1 MVDDKCNE
9 KSTTI
14 IFLYFRNIFVVYI
27 SMSATQSW
35 VKQFGTSNY
44 ENINAMTT
52 GTDGAIYVGG
62 YTTGVLSDTNAGGY
76 DAFLA
81 KYDSDGNQ
89 TWVKQ
94 FGTTGS
100 DYIYAM
106 TTGTDGAI
114 YVGGSTGGAF
124 SGTNAGGTDAFL
136 AKYNS
141 DGTQAWVRQFGT
153 SNYENIN
160 AMTTGTDGAIYV
172 GGYTTGVL
180 SGTNAGVYD
189 AFLAKYDSD
198 GNQTWVKQFGTSGND
213 YINAMTTGTD
223 GAIYVGG
230 YTGGAFSGT
239 NAGGYD
245 AFLAKYNSDGT
256 QDWVKQFGTSGNDY
270 IYAMTT
276 GTDGAIYVG
285 GYTSGDLSGTNTGKT
300 DAFLAKYN
308 SDGNQV
314 WVKQFGTS
322 DYDYIKAMT
331 TGTDGAIYVG
341 GYTSGAFSGTNTG
354 IYDAFL
360 AKYTIASAAASSICF
375 PAGTPVLT
383 NLGYVH
389 IEQIDPSI
397 HTVRNQPILAI
408 TQTISDEKHLICIA
422 KHALGNNYPSKTTVM
437 SQNHQVMFMGQ
448 MIKAKD
454 LLGLVDKV
462 TQKPYHGEPLYN
474 VLLETHEK
482 MQVNNLIVETL
493 HPENKVARLYHLLN
507 MVKPEEHDQVIALYN
522 QLERQHKQSLTK

>member
-35 VKQFGTSNY
+35 VK
-44 ENINAMTT
+44 
-52 GTDGAIYVGG
+52 
-62 YTTGVLSDTNAGGY
+62 
-76 DAFLA
+76 
-81 KYDSDGNQ
+81 
-89 TWVKQ
+89 
-94 FGTTGS
+94 
-100 DYIYAM
+100 
-106 TTGTDGAI
+106 
-114 YVGGSTGGAF
+114 
-124 SGTNAGGTDAFL
+124 
-136 AKYNS
+136 
-141 DGTQAWVRQFGT
+141 QFGT

-223 GAIYVGG
+223 GAIFVGG

-270 IYAMTT
+270 IYAMTTGTDGAIYVGGSTGGDLSGTNTGIYDAFLAKYNSDGNQVWVRQFGTSDYDYIKAMTT